1 MMTSKARIL
10 FVDDEKRVLNA
21 MRGLFRRDYELY
33 LTTEGAEAVRLA
45 AEHDVDV
52 IVADQRMPGMSGI
65 EVLGSVKQQSPRT
78 VRILL
83 TGYADPSAVEGS
95 INIGEVF
102 RFLSKP
108 CPPQTLKD
116 TLALAIDAARTSAD
130 TRTEPPRDS
139 ATPQPA
145 AKPAASL
152 PAAPAPTQPAAQ
164 APTSAPSRPPVA
176 ATPPQ
181 PARPTESPSSPPS
194 AGTIADEDDTEP
206 SLEVLKEG
214 SPPPTS
220 PWQSVTSVVM
230 SKDAVEETRS
240 SQTLGSARSEMND
253 VGVVV
258 FTIDSEFAATVIRA
272 MPAKRTTLVATTLIK
287 VAEAVVEQNA
297 GVLITDFTQNKVTLQ
312 RIIGALKRHRPELVT
327 IAVSDGRDTTDMIN
341 LINYGQVFRY
351 VLKPLEPDALL
362 NDINAAVIRHLYL
375 LRNPEAVKRHE
386 VVTSP
391 AAGNTSETFSQFL
404 GQIRRKPTRRD
415 DPGTTQ

>member
-1 MMTSKARIL
+1 MMTNKARIL

-116 TLALAIDAARTSAD
+116 TLALAIDAARTAPD
-130 TRTEPPRDS
+130 TRTEPRRDP
-139 ATPQPA
+139 AAPQPA
-145 AKPAASL
+145 AKQAASPPAPAQPAAS
-152 PAAPAPTQPAAQ
+152 
-164 APTSAPSRPPVA
+164 APTSPPSGPPVA
-176 ATPPQ
+176 ATPP
-181 PARPTESPSSPPS
+181 PSARPTESHSSPPS

-206 SLEVLKEG
+206 SLQVLTEG
-214 SPPPTS
+214 APPPTS

-230 SKDAVEETRS
+230 SEDAVEETRS
-240 SQTLGSARSEMND
+240 NPALGSARSEMND

-287 VAEAVVEQNA
+287 VADAIVEQNA

-312 RIIGALKRHRPELVT
+312 RIIAALKKHRPELVT

-375 LRNPEAVKRHE
+375 LKNPEAVKRHE

-391 AAGNTSETFSQFL
+391 AASKTSETFSQFL
-404 GQIRRKPTRRD
+404 GQIRRKPARHD
-415 DPGTTQ
+415 DPSTNQ

>member
-1 MMTSKARIL
+1 MMTNKARIL

-65 EVLGSVKQQSPRT
+65 EVLGNVKQQSPRT

-108 CPPQTLKD
+108 CPPQMLKE
-116 TLALAIDAARTSAD
+116 TLALAIDAARTAPD
-130 TRTEPPRDS
+130 VRTVPPRDP
-139 ATPQPA
+139 AAPPPA
-145 AKPAASL
+145 AKQAASP
-152 PAAPAPTQPAAQ
+152 PAAPPPTQPAVR
-164 APTSAPSRPPVA
+164 APTSPPSRPPVA
-176 ATPPQ
+176 AAPP
-181 PARPTESPSSPPS
+181 PSARPTEPPASPPS
-194 AGTIADEDDTEP
+194 AGTIADEDDTQP
-206 SLEVLKEG
+206 SLRVLREG

-220 PWQSVTSVVM
+220 EWQSVTSVVM
-230 SKDAVEETRS
+230 SEDTVEETRS
-240 SQTLGSARSEMND
+240 NPALGSARSEMND

-272 MPAKRTTLVATTLIK
+272 MPVTRTTRVATTLIK
-287 VAEAVVEQNA
+287 VAEAIVEQNA

-312 RIIGALKRHRPELVT
+312 RIIAALKKHRPELVT
-327 IAVSDGRDTTDMIN
+327 IAVSEGRDTTDMIN

-351 VLKPLEPDALL
+351 VLKPLEPDTLL

-386 VVTSP
+386 VATSP
-391 AAGNTSETFSQFL
+391 SAGETSETFSQFL
-404 GQIRRKPTRRD
+404 GQIRRRPTRHD

>member
-1 MMTSKARIL
+1 MTNKARIL

-65 EVLGSVKQQSPRT
+65 EVLGSVKRQSPRT

-116 TLALAIDAARTSAD
+116 TLALAIDAARTAPD
-130 TRTEPPRDS
+130 VRTEPPRDP
-139 ATPQPA
+139 AAPQPA
-145 AKPAASL
+145 AERPASP
-152 PAAPAPTQPAAQ
+152 PAAPAPTQPAAR
-164 APTSAPSRPPVA
+164 APASPPSRPAVT
-176 ATPPQ
+176 ATPPES
-181 PARPTESPSSPPS
+181 ARPTESHSSPP
-194 AGTIADEDDTEP
+194 AAETLADEDDTEP
-206 SLEVLKEG
+206 SLRVLTEG

-220 PWQSVTSVVM
+220 EWQSVTNVVM
-230 SKDAVEETRS
+230 SEDAVEETRS
-240 SQTLGSARSEMND
+240 NPSLGSARSEMND

-287 VAEAVVEQNA
+287 VAEAIVEQNA

-312 RIIGALKRHRPELVT
+312 RIIAALKKHRPELVT

-375 LRNPEAVKRHE
+375 LKNPEAVKRHE

-391 AAGNTSETFSQFL
+391 TAGKTSETFSQFL
-404 GQIRRKPTRRD
+404 GQIRRKPTRHD
-415 DPGTTQ
+415 DPSTTQ

>member
-1 MMTSKARIL
+1 MMTNKARIL

-65 EVLGSVKQQSPRT
+65 EVLGSVKRQSPRT

-116 TLALAIDAARTSAD
+116 TLALAIDAARTAPD
-130 TRTEPPRDS
+130 VRTEPPRDT
-139 ATPQPA
+139 AAPQPA
-145 AKPAASL
+145 AEPPASP
-152 PAAPAPTQPAAQ
+152 PAAPAPTQPAAR
-164 APTSAPSRPPVA
+164 APTSPPSRPAVT
-176 ATPPQ
+176 ATPPES
-181 PARPTESPSSPPS
+181 ARPTESHSSPP
-194 AGTIADEDDTEP
+194 AAETLADEDDTEP
-206 SLEVLKEG
+206 SLRVLTDG
-214 SPPPTS
+214 APPPTS
-220 PWQSVTSVVM
+220 EWQSVTNVVM
-230 SKDAVEETRS
+230 SEDAVEETRS
-240 SQTLGSARSEMND
+240 NPSLGSARSEMND

-287 VAEAVVEQNA
+287 VAEAIVEQNA

-312 RIIGALKRHRPELVT
+312 RIIAALKKHRPELVT

-375 LRNPEAVKRHE
+375 LKNPEAVKRHE

-391 AAGNTSETFSQFL
+391 TAGKTSETFSQFL
-404 GQIRRKPTRRD
+404 GQIRRKPTRHD
-415 DPGTTQ
+415 DPSTTQ

>member
-1 MMTSKARIL
+1 MMTNKARIL

-108 CPPQTLKD
+108 CPPQTLKE
-116 TLALAIDAARTSAD
+116 TLALAIDAARTAPD
-130 TRTEPPRDS
+130 VRTEPPREP

-145 AKPAASL
+145 AKQTADPPAR
-152 PAAPAPTQPAAQ
+152 PAAQ
-164 APTSAPSRPPVA
+164 APTSAPSRPPGA
-176 ATPPQ
+176 ATQPQ
-181 PARPTESPSSPPS
+181 SARPTESHSSPPS
-194 AGTIADEDDTEP
+194 AETIADEDDTQP
-206 SLEVLKEG
+206 SLTVLTEG
-214 SPPPTS
+214 SPAPTS

-230 SKDAVEETRS
+230 SEDAVEETRS
-240 SQTLGSARSEMND
+240 DPALGSARSEMND

-287 VAEAVVEQNA
+287 VAEAIVEQNA

-312 RIIGALKRHRPELVT
+312 RIIAALKKHRPELVT

-375 LRNPEAVKRHE
+375 LENPEAVKRHE

-391 AAGNTSETFSQFL
+391 AASKTSETFSQFL
-404 GQIRRKPTRRD
+404 GQIRRTPTRHD
-415 DPGTTQ
+415 DPSTNQ